1 MSSVCFYFQV
11 HQPFRLRHYTVFD
24 KSPSYFD
31 EFKNAAICRK
41 VANKCYLPTNRL
53 LLELIQRYEGRF
65 RVAFSTDDGQN
76 DLASGDLYRLYRTT
90 ITPRTTPALFRL
102 RLLRLVSYLD
112 KWRHRSQRL
121 RA

>member
-31 EFKNAAICRK
+31 EFKNASICRK

-53 LLELIQRYEGRF
+53 LLKLIRKVR
-65 RVAFSTDDGQN
+65 
-76 DLASGDLYRLYRTT
+76 RTVSRGFQHHR
-90 ITPRTTPALFRL
+90 RTAGA
-102 RLLRLVSYLD
+102 V
-112 KWRHRSQRL
+112 
-121 RA
+121 